1 MGTVAERTELKSRQL
16 KFEALGKVLVA
27 FLEVRQR
34 SQKEGIALHRCG
46 TSLALRSSAEPVFWS
61 AQAPATLAPPPVKLL
76 TSRCA
81 RNERRESK
89 VSIISALKSW
99 QQIGRSNTMR
109 QRAQSLVCSSEEA

>member
-1 MGTVAERTELKSRQL
+1 MATIAVRIELEAQQL
-16 KFEALGKVLVA
+16 KFEALVKVLVA
-27 FLEVRQR
+27 FLEVRQH
-34 SQKEGIALHRCG
+34 SQEECIALRRRS